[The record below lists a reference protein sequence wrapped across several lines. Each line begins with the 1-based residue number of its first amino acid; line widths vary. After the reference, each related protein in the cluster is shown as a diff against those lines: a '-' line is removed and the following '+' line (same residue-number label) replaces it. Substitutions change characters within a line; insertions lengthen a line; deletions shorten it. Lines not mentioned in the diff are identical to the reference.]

1 MDDADC
7 LTEVLDQWIKFIMSG
22 LPTWKELSDNLNRIG
37 EKELAAQ
44 LLTVYQTGE
53 YSVYHFVGAW
63 LSIVFFA

>member
-1 MDDADC
+1 MDDAGC
-7 LTEVLDQWIKFIMSG
+7 LTEVLDQWIKLTMSG

-53 YSVYHFVGAW
+53 YM
-63 LSIVFFA
+63 